1 MTAVVLPF
9 SRHNRPTG
17 PLIGIKAIADDDAV
31 MAAKRRANGVVADL
45 FWAISV
51 ARSFSPEAGH
61 KFDRCVQGITNYADG
76 GFGVEISSLRP
87 EGVLCPIVCF
97 RSSLNEGWVCQYDD
111 WWQHNRD
118 IKTLVALAHRRISSD
133 AGLALPP
140 IGLLNRLDNMT
151 LALS

>member
-1 MTAVVLPF
+1 MAGVILQF
-9 SRHNRPTG
+9 SQKSRSTG
-17 PLIGIKAIADDDAV
+17 PLIGIKSRADDDAV

-51 ARSFSPEAGH
+51 ARSLSPEAGQ
-61 KFDRCVQGITNYADG
+61 KFDRCVQGITNYDDG
-76 GFGVEISSLRP
+76 GFAVEISSLRP
-87 EGVLCPIVCF
+87 EGGLRPIVSFC
-97 RSSLNEGWVCQYDD
+97 SSLNDGWICHYDD
-111 WWQHNRD
+111 WWQSNRD
-118 IKTLVALAHRRISSD
+118 IRTLVALAHRRISSD

>member
-1 MTAVVLPF
+1 MAGVILPF
-9 SRHNRPTG
+9 SRQARPTG
-17 PLIGIKAIADDDAV
+17 PLIGIRAKADDDAV

-51 ARSFSPEAGH
+51 ARSLSPEAGH
-61 KFDRCVQGITNYADG
+61 KFDRCMQGITNYDDG
-76 GFGVEISSLRP
+76 GFGIDISSLRP
-87 EGVLCPIVCF
+87 EGVLRPIVRFC
-97 RSSLNEGWVCQYDD
+97 SSLNDGWVCHYDD
-111 WWQHNRD
+111 WWQSHRD

-133 AGLALPP
+133 EGLALPP